1 MKYLKKFN
9 THTEYEEA
17 RQNLILPNVSLCE
30 QENEVHYHEFEY
42 TIMFD
47 VYTNSDVDIIDSDT
61 QEVLYTI
68 DSTHYGPF
76 NMKKNK
82 TYIARLVN
90 GQTTQTQRPCD
101 WSFSSDDI
109 VYGEVA
115 IDDYKLYEYNIGY
128 ETLRFVKRYDMID
141 YPSAYIDFELID
153 CYDPDIMLRDAISNN
168 GINVI
173 NQKFRDY
180 AIDNNKT
187 NYIEFYYDNNVLKA
201 RIKNAQTNDIVD
213 VGRGD
218 TENTMFP
225 LDNYNILILGKDLQ
239 LSDYT
244 MRTGENSYEKLI
256 QIDVW
261 SQI

>member
-1 MKYLKKFN
+1 M
-9 THTEYEEA
+9 
-17 RQNLILPNVSLCE
+17 PNVSLCE

-90 GQTTQTQRPCD
+90 GQTTQTQRPYD

-115 IDDYKLYEYNIGY
+115 INEYNLYEYNIGY
-128 ETLRFVKRYDMID
+128 ETLRFVKGYDMID
-141 YPSAYIDFELID
+141 YPQAYVNFELID

-201 RIKNAQTNDIVD
+201 RIKNAQTNDIQREQPFKPFKPLKLLKPFINASIM
-213 VGRGD
+213 GIIQNRIIPFFMPFYQ
-218 TENTMFP
+218 TNSNCCISPSTSILFP
-225 LDNYNILILGKDLQ
+225 KIN
-239 LSDYT
+239 
-244 MRTGENSYEKLI
+244 GETIYVSPFLF
-256 QIDVW
+256 
-261 SQI
+261 